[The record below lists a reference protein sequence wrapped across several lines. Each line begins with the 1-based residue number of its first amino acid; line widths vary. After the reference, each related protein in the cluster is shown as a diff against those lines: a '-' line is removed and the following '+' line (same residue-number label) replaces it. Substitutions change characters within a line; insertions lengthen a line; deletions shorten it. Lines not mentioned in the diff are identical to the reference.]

1 MSEYVNE
8 IDQADY
14 EKEVVE
20 ASRAQPVALDF
31 YSTECPPC
39 EALAPKFE
47 ALADQFAGKARF
59 VKIFR
64 QGNRDLAQKL
74 GVTGSPT
81 LVFFRHGVE
90 VGERLSGEDIKRSA
104 VKARVESLLTA
115 VAA

>member
-1 MSEYVNE
+1 MSQHVKEIGAAEY
-8 IDQADY
+8 QA
-14 EKEVVE
+14 EVVE
-20 ASRAQPVALDF
+20 ASRAQPVVLDF

-47 ALADQFAGKARF
+47 ALAEQFAGKARF

-81 LVFFRHGVE
+81 LVFYRGGVE
-90 VGERLSGEDIKRSA
+90 VGERLSGEDIKRTA
-104 VKARVESLLTA
+104 VKAQLEALL
-115 VAA
+115 VAAAA